1 MSLSTVNALL
11 AQALPGAGLPAV
23 SLNTSGMA
31 EITVRGLAVALEYRE
46 AEQRLV
52 LYCSLGRLPADAS
65 SGLCE
70 FLLETSLFGARLGG
84 GHLGLYPPTR
94 TLLFSV
100 SLAEADLTPARLG
113 NALQRFAEQA
123 ASLIADV
130 EQHLTEQRE
139 TSDMASFAGTMLWV

>member
-11 AQALPGAGLPAV
+11 AQALSGAGLPVV
-23 SLNTSGMA
+23 SLNASGTA
-31 EITVRGLAVALEYRE
+31 ETRVNGLAVALEYLE
-46 AEQRLV
+46 ADQRLV
-52 LYCSLGRLPADAS
+52 LYCSLGRLPAEAS

-94 TLLFSV
+94 TLLFSF

-113 NALQRFAEQA
+113 NALQRFAELA
-123 ASLIADV
+123 ATLIVDV
-130 EQHLTEQRE
+130 EEHLQDRRE

>member
-11 AQALPGAGLPAV
+11 AQALSGAGLPVV
-23 SLNTSGMA
+23 SLNASGSA
-31 EITVRGLAVALEYRE
+31 ETRVNGLAVALEYLE
-46 AEQRLV
+46 ADQRLV
-52 LYCSLGRLPADAS
+52 LYCSLGRLPAEAS

-94 TLLFSV
+94 TLLFSF

-113 NALQRFAEQA
+113 NALQRFAELA
-123 ASLIADV
+123 ATLIVDV
-130 EQHLTEQRE
+130 EEHLQDRRE